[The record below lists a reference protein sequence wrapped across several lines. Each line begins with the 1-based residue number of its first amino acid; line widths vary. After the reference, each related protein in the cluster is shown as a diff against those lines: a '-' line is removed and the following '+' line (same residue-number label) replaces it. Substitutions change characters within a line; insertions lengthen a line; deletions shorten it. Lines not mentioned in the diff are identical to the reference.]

1 MARAS
6 RRRGLSWAVVPVLGA
21 AARVLQAQQPAVP
34 PPGATDTVR
43 LDSAVVRLPT
53 VVSVTREPSRSTLT
67 LPFALTVT
75 SPDSS
80 RPGQAHLFLDQAL
93 MLVPGAV
100 VSNRFNPSQDARLSI
115 RGFGAR
121 SAFGVRSVRVLRDGM
136 PLTLPDGQTPVD
148 VLDLETVGR
157 TEVIRGAA
165 SALYGNAS
173 GGVVDLRSAPYPE
186 SSVAGEIRSWGGSD
200 ALRRV
205 AALAGGRAGPLGY
218 QAVVGHTSGE
228 GARAYARQRLT
239 QGYLRAGATHGATE
253 YSGQLLAYDMPLGEN
268 PGALTRA
275 QLDSAP
281 AMADPASVRKRAR
294 KAVRQLQ
301 GGVQARR
308 ATAQGGELTAQLFAG
323 TRTLENPLAFAV
335 VGVDRLLGGASA
347 RAVQPVTIGGVDNRL
362 TIGAD
367 LQGMRDDRRNWA
379 NCNAVATANASCPAA
394 GRAERGALQLD
405 QRERVSS
412 LGAYARDEVT
422 LGALLLSAGV
432 RTDAVRFRVDDRFT
446 SDQDDSGARTMR
458 AVSPMVGG
466 LLRLSPAHS
475 VYVSVATAFE
485 TPTTTELGN
494 QPDGSAGVNHDLSP
508 QRSTTVEAGMKG
520 ITGVGVRYGLAAY
533 VTRVRDE
540 LIPFE
545 LPGGGGRTY
554 FRNAGRTRR
563 DGVEAELSALA
574 GPFEVGATY
583 AWSHFRFQSFGV
595 NGAEFG
601 GNTIPGVPEQVGQGS
616 VAWRGARA
624 FVVGEGIVKSRVW
637 ANDANTASA
646 PGYAVVNLRAGLL
659 PAATRAWLSPVVAV
673 HNLFDRRYVSSVAIN
688 ASGAS
693 LAATKFYEPAA
704 GRTWLIGL
712 SAGAR

>member
-1 MARAS
+1 MRGLG
-6 RRRGLSWAVVPVLGA
+6 RRGLSWAVVPILGA
-21 AARVLQAQQPAVP
+21 AARVLGAQQPSP
-34 PPGATDTVR
+34 PASRDTAR
-43 LDSAVVRLPT
+43 LDSAVVRLPA
-53 VVSVTREPSRSTLT
+53 VVSVTREPARSTLT

-75 SPDSS
+75 RPDSS
-80 RPGQAHLFLDQAL
+80 LPGQSHLFLDQAL

-148 VLDLETVGR
+148 VLDLETVGS

-165 SALYGNAS
+165 SSLYGNAS
-173 GGVVDLRSAPYPE
+173 GGVVDLRSAPFPV
-186 SSVAGEIRSWGGSD
+186 SPIAGEVRSWGGSD
-200 ALRRV
+200 ALRRL
-205 AALAGGRAGPLGY
+205 AALAGGTAGPLGY

-228 GARAYARQRLT
+228 GARDYSRQRLT

-281 AMADPASVRKRAR
+281 GMADPASVRKRAR

-308 ATAQGGELTAQLFAG
+308 ATRAGGELSAQLFAG
-323 TRTLENPLAFAV
+323 TRALDNPLTFAI

-347 RAVQPVTIGGVDNRL
+347 RVVQPLVIGGATNRVTL
-362 TIGAD
+362 GAD

-379 NCNAVATANASCPAA
+379 NCNAVPTANASCPGA
-394 GRAERGALQLD
+394 GNAERGALQLD
-405 QRERVSS
+405 QRERVTSV
-412 LGAYARDEVT
+412 GAYARNEATV
-422 LGALLLSAGV
+422 GALRLSAGV
-432 RTDAVRFRVDDRFT
+432 RTDAVRFRVDDRHT
-446 SDQDDSGARTMR
+446 ADEDDSGARTMQ
-458 AVSPMVGG
+458 AVSPMVGAV
-466 LLRLSPAHS
+466 LRLSPTHS
-475 VYVSVATAFE
+475 LYASVATAFE

-494 QPDGSAGVNHDLSP
+494 QPDGSAGVNQDLSP
-508 QRSTTVEAGMKG
+508 QRSTTYEAGVKG
-520 ITGVGVRYGLAAY
+520 ITAPGVRYGLSAY
-533 VTRVRDE
+533 RTTVRDE

-545 LPGGGGRTY
+545 VPGGAGRTY

-563 DGVEAELSALA
+563 EGVEAELSVVA
-574 GPFEVGATY
+574 GPVEAGASY
-583 AWSHFRFQSFGV
+583 AWSHFRFQSFTV
-595 NGAEFG
+595 NGAQLG
-601 GNTIPGVPEQVGQGS
+601 GNAIPGVPEHVGQGS
-616 VAWRGARA
+616 LTWRGARA
-624 FVVGEGIVKSRVW
+624 FVVAEGIAKSRVW

-646 PGYAVVNLRAGLL
+646 PGYVVVNLRAGLL
-659 PAATRAWLSPVVAV
+659 PAAARAWLSPVVAV
-673 HNLFDRRYVSSVAIN
+673 QNLFDRRYVSSVAIN